1 MRKIWFS
8 GGGATAVV
16 AAFLITSAAQAQWM
30 SQRISLAPGWNA
42 IHLKVHPADPACA
55 AVFGVDG
62 VEQVS
67 WWNRDRIDD
76 GTGSAVTDFC
86 NWYRNSSGEP
96 NTFSRVVGDQCYLV
110 KSTRSTSF
118 LVTGIPAVPKGTI
131 YLGEYNLVGVNAP
144 NVSSAN
150 APTYYEYFES
160 FGHPASWYSVTAGNE
175 MLRLPNSARV
185 EDSSKAVWLDA
196 KGSGTAAY
204 TGPFLISL
212 GGANAPK
219 TLEWTDDP
227 TKVRTLTIK
236 NVSSQDRALVIY
248 RNSTSVPP
256 TGHGTAAGGIALLV
270 ETVDWSA
277 GYANRVY
284 TPFLNNAKST
294 FTTNI
299 AAGATLELNFR
310 PDTSRMPAASGDYM
324 SVLEVNDRG
333 SVLDGETRT
342 YGTCRYHVGA
352 FASGSLAANATA
364 AKAGLW
370 VGTVVLG
377 QVNRAKMLGSS
388 TPEWNP
394 EALMSAPHPFQFR
407 LLLHVDANGTAKI
420 LKQVFSAKRTVD
432 AETTDLLTDRDTAI
446 AYRGLF
452 PDATI
457 RRTAS
462 ANFPFIDPLALSGG
476 AFMEP
481 DSELTATFTQSYD
494 DRTNPFV
501 HSFHP
506 QHDNVEFRN
515 KTAYLK
521 ESGDEGI
528 GDYESWGVTRQLKLK
543 FAADDPSGAA
553 GDAWNRTVTG
563 GEYTERVSGLN
574 GQLKPIIAKGVFRLS
589 KVCDTAQL
597 TTEVIH

>member
-1 MRKIWFS
+1 MKKTRFLEA
-8 GGGATAVV
+8 GAIAMV
-16 AAFLITSAAQAQWM
+16 ATLLLPLAAKAQWM
-30 SQRISLAPGWNA
+30 SQRITLVQGWNA
-42 IHLKVHPADPACA
+42 IHIKVHPADPACA

-76 GTGSAVTDFC
+76 GTGSAITDFC
-86 NWYRNSSGEP
+86 SWYRNSSGEP

-110 KSTRSTSF
+110 KSTKSVSF
-118 LVTGIPAVPKGTI
+118 LVTGIPAIPKGTI

-144 NVSSAN
+144 NVSGSS
-150 APTYYEYFES
+150 APTYYEYFDS
-160 FGHPASWYSVTAGNE
+160 FDHPASWYSVTAGNE
-175 MLRLPNSARV
+175 MLRISNSTRV
-185 EDSSKAVWLDA
+185 TDPSKAVWLDA
-196 KGSGTAAY
+196 KGNGIAAF

-212 GGANAPK
+212 GGPNAPK

-236 NVSSQDRALVIY
+236 NVSAQDRKLTIY
-248 RNSTSVPP
+248 RNSASVPP
-256 TGHGTAAGGIALLV
+256 TGHGTSAGGVSLLR

-277 GYANRVY
+277 GYPNRVY
-284 TPFLNNAKST
+284 KPFLNLTTAT
-294 FTTNI
+294 FTTNL
-299 AAGATLELNFR
+299 AAGTTLELNLK
-310 PDTSRMPAASGDYM
+310 PDMSRMPSASGDYM
-324 SVLEVNDRG
+324 SVLEINDKG
-333 SVLDGETRT
+333 SVLDGETRAD
-342 YGTCRYHVGA
+342 GTCRYHVGV
-352 FASGSLAANATA
+352 FASGSLASNADA
-364 AKAGLW
+364 AKTGLW

-377 QVNRAKMLGSS
+377 QVNRAKMFGSS
-388 TPEWNP
+388 GTGDTETP
-394 EALMSAPHPFQFR
+394 MTAPHQFQFR
-407 LLLHVDANGTAKI
+407 LIVHVAADGTAKV
-420 LKQVFSAKRTVD
+420 LKQVFAAKRSVD
-432 AETTDLLTDRDTAI
+432 AESTDLLTDRDTAI

-452 PDATI
+452 PNATI

-462 ANFPFIDPLALSGG
+462 ANFPFMDPLVLSGG
-476 AFMEP
+476 AFMSP
-481 DSELTATFTQSYD
+481 GSEMSATFTQDYD

-528 GDYESWGVTRQLKLK
+528 GDYESWGVTRQVTLK
-543 FAADDPSGAA
+543 FLEEDPAGAT
-553 GDAWNRTVTG
+553 GEAWNHTVTG

-574 GQLKPIIAKGVFRLS
+574 GQGKPIITKGVFRLS
-589 KVCDTAQL
+589 KVNDTPRL

>member
-1 MRKIWFS
+1 MSRIWFS
-8 GGGATAVV
+8 GGGATAMV
-16 AAFLITSAAQAQWM
+16 AALLISCAAQAQWM
-30 SQRISLAPGWNA
+30 SQRIALVQGWNA
-42 IHLKVHPADPACA
+42 VHIKVHPADPACA
-55 AVFGVDG
+55 TVFGVDG

-76 GTGSAVTDFC
+76 GTGSAITDFC
-86 NWYRNSSGEP
+86 SWYRNSSGEP

-110 KSTRSTSF
+110 KSTRNVSF

-131 YLGEYNLVGVNAP
+131 YLGEYNLVGVNTP
-144 NVSSAN
+144 NISGSN

-160 FGHPASWYSVTAGNE
+160 FGHPASWYSVTADNE
-175 MLRLPNSARV
+175 MLRLANSARV
-185 EDSSKAVWLDA
+185 SDSSKAVWLDA
-196 KGSGTAAY
+196 KGSGVANY
-204 TGPFLISL
+204 TGPFLLSL

-219 TLEWTDDP
+219 RLEWTDDP

-236 NVSSQDRALVIY
+236 NVSAQDRKLVIY
-248 RNSTSVPP
+248 RNSSSVPP
-256 TGHGTAAGGIALLV
+256 TGHGTAAGGIALLW

-284 TPFLNNAKST
+284 KPFLYQGNST
-294 FTTNI
+294 FTTNL
-299 AAGATLELNFR
+299 AAGATLELNLR

-324 SVLEVNDRG
+324 SVLHITDKG
-333 SVLDGETRT
+333 SVLDGETRDS
-342 YGTCRYHVGA
+342 GTCSYYVGA

-377 QVNRAKMLGSS
+377 QVNRAKMFGSS
-388 TPEWNP
+388 GTGDTETP
-394 EALMSAPHPFQFR
+394 MTAPHQFQFR
-407 LLLHVDANGTAKI
+407 LIVHVAADGTAKV
-420 LKQVFSAKRTVD
+420 LKQVFSAKRSVD

-462 ANFPFIDPLALSGG
+462 ANFPFIDPLALTGG
-476 AFMEP
+476 TFMEP

-528 GDYESWGVTRQLKLK
+528 GDYESWGVTRQVTLK
-543 FAADDPSGAA
+543 FLEEDPAGAT
-553 GDAWNRTVTG
+553 GEAWNHTVTG

-574 GQLKPIIAKGVFRLS
+574 GQLKPIITKGVFRLS
-589 KVCDTAQL
+589 KVCDTPQL